1 MIFTGFKRKSNQI
14 FFNKRL
20 PKLLKKASAVS
31 SQKIKK
37 VLIISDNYLEKELI
51 QNNILEKLK
60 ISKND
65 IEWLF
70 FSQKLKKEQISEDIY
85 TPKDFGWYGNI
96 KSERLKKLLTN
107 KYDLLINY
115 NKIDCLYTNL
125 LILQCKAGFRAG
137 FSHSDNRFYDL
148 LIDCKSE
155 DLNLFTKELE
165 KYLSILNK
173 I

>member
-1 MIFTGFKRKSNQI
+1 MIFTGIKRKSNQI

-20 PKLLKKASAVS
+20 PKLLKKSSVAS

-37 VLIISDNYLEKELI
+37 VLIISDDYLKKESI

-70 FSQKLKKEQISEDIY
+70 FSQKHNKEQISEDIY

-96 KSERLKKLLTN
+96 KSEKLKQLLTN

-115 NKIDCLYTNL
+115 NKVDYLYTNL
-125 LILQCKAGFRAG
+125 LILQCKVGFRAG
-137 FSHSDNRFYDL
+137 FSYLDNRFYDL
-148 LIDCKSE
+148 LVKCELDNLELFNSE
-155 DLNLFTKELE
+155 LK
-165 KYLSILNK
+165 KYLIILNK